1 MENMDFIAQLTLLTS
16 QDNKLAVS
24 RDVSELRSK
33 FDDFLIEEERKAQV
47 AALEAQEQGEN
58 VEVDLPPNPL
68 KAEFYAIY
76 SAYKEARNAQASAK
90 KLEQEANLRL
100 KKKLIEQLR
109 TLIQEEENIGVAVNS
124 YKEIHEA
131 WKAVGDIPRENRQD
145 IQSEYSKMLESFF
158 HNLKIYRELKDHD
171 LKRNGQLKTEVA
183 SKIEA
188 LISVENIK
196 EMEAAI
202 KVLQNEFDEIGPV
215 PNEEW
220 DSLKERYWEAVK
232 AVYAKI
238 HTFYEVKREELK
250 ENIAKKEAL
259 LAEAKTLVEN
269 LSAEG
274 SKEWDELTK
283 NLLLIQENWKK
294 VGFGTKKE
302 NEELWAEFRSVCDI
316 FFAQKK
322 AFYDTLRTKFDEIA
336 AKKAR
341 LIERVVAL
349 KDSTDWKQTTDTIVR
364 LQQDWKKLGNA
375 GQRNEQTLWKE
386 FRAACDSFFNSKQ
399 RHFDEMDKENEVNL
413 AAKIDV
419 IEKIEAYKRGEDIKQ
434 VIHDLKEFSAA
445 FNAVGKVPFKQKDEI
460 YQRYKKAID
469 ALYSE
474 LKLEG
479 AEKEKVVFQAKMDSL
494 KANPNSEKLIENEKR
509 DIRQQIQTLQQ
520 DILQY
525 ENNLGFFSNAKGD
538 NPMVKEVQAKI
549 AANNRKVDELKR
561 KLKLFGRE

>member
-47 AALEAQEQGEN
+47 AALEAQEKGEN

-158 HNLKIYRELKDHD
+158 HNLKIYKELKDHD

-434 VIHDLKEFSAA
+434 VIQDLKEFSAA

>member
-1 MENMDFIAQLTLLTS
+1 MDFIAQLTLLTS

-259 LAEAKTLVEN
+259 LAEAKALVEN

-434 VIHDLKEFSAA
+434 VIQDLKEFSAA

>member
-259 LAEAKTLVEN
+259 LAEAKALVEN

>member
-158 HNLKIYRELKDHD
+158 HNLKIYRELKDND

-238 HTFYEVKREELK
+238 HTFYDVKREELK

-322 AFYDTLRTKFDEIA
+322 AFYDSLRTKFDEIA
-336 AKKAR
+336 AKKTR